1 MAAPWFTNPDAS
13 GEVSLTWRD
22 GTWYVESP
30 SVDSEVKCL
39 LTEDATVDPDDSP
52 VQVTGTVLK
61 YIRGSED
68 RPNFLQLQLDNVSAA
83 EAGTTEANE
92 LESQPE
98 SDTSTSRQDLVDFTG
113 SGDYVT
119 VEAVIDSVYWVKK
132 ETSGVPDIKGELTDD
147 SVRGSVTFVVNDGVA
162 HPYLEE
168 GERFEFR
175 GVKDHYYS
183 KEAEVQ
189 VMVTDHTD
197 FTSRERADHSTSS
210 TSTTDSST
218 KRTSSRRN
226 HSVSNKNLNE
236 IAEDQIGDEEFT
248 ITQDDRESAIEEAK
262 KRAKKQQRDPA
273 IDPKLQEDRDGE

>member
-13 GEVSLTWRD
+13 GEVTLIRRD

-30 SVDSEVKCL
+30 SADSEVKCL
-39 LTEDATVDPDDSP
+39 FTEDATVDPDDSP

-61 YIRGSED
+61 YIRGSGD
-68 RPNFLQLQLDNVSAA
+68 RPNFLLLQVDNASAA
-83 EAGTTEANE
+83 EEGTRETNEIEA
-92 LESQPE
+92 QPE
-98 SDTSTSRQDLVDFTG
+98 SDTPTSRLDLIDFTG

-132 ETSGVPDIKGELTDD
+132 QTSGVPDIKGELTDD
-147 SVRGSVTFVVNDGVA
+147 SVRGGVTFVVNDSVT

-168 GERFEFR
+168 GTRFEFR

-189 VMVTDHTD
+189 VMITEHTD
-197 FTSRERADHSTSS
+197 FTSRGKTDHSTSS
-210 TSTTDSST
+210 ASQTDSST
-218 KRTSSRRN
+218 KQISSRRN
-226 HSVSNKNLNE
+226 HSVSKDLNE
-236 IAEDQIGDEEFT
+236 IAEDKIGNEEFT
-248 ITQDDRESAIEEAK
+248 ITQDDRESAIEKAK

-273 IDPKLQEDRDGE
+273 IDPKLYGEDDDE